1 MLSSID
7 LHITTTPLPIETLSP
22 EEVKHLK
29 AYSHESA
36 RTQAL
41 LGMALRRKVLGSGV
55 ASLPAYMSLSHTQG
69 LAVLAVHPEA
79 HQCLG
84 VDVECCRRKAPSPK
98 TIQWL
103 GLDDTEKAMIQQ
115 LPPLGVWCVKE
126 ALWKAWRFNANTVVK
141 TVRILELTLD
151 EVGDFTGEA
160 QTPTGEKL
168 SWSLRR
174 LEKAG
179 VSYYL
184 ALATSHK

>member
-141 TVRILELTLD
+141 VIRLLEVTPSLS
-151 EVGDFTGEA
+151 GGFTGKA
-160 QTPTGEKL
+160 QAPTGEVFA
-168 SWSLRR
+168 WSLRTHH
-174 LEKAG
+174 ESG
-179 VSYYL
+179 DSYYL
-184 ALATSHK
+184 ALTCLES